1 MHFLGLDTQIP
12 NYYGIWNSCVKCRAV
27 KRPIRVEK
35 VLLYALVAL
44 ITIS

>member
-1 MHFLGLDTQIP
+1 MELVRKVSF
-12 NYYGIWNSCVKCRAV
+12 SSARAV
-27 KRPIRVEK
+27 KLPIRVEK